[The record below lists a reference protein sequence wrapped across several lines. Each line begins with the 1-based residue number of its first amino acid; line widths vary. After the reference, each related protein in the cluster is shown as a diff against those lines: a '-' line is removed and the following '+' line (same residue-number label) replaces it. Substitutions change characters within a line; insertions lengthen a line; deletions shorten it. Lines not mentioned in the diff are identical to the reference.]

1 MTFRQDDNEE
11 GIGFYA
17 SANWKLVRVTMRCQA
32 RLWAHCYAYY
42 CMFTEFAAR
51 IESKNSGTSTGL
63 SGDRLKVAGDFLEW
77 AVASDIEVRLQGRTG
92 SPVSLADAPA
102 DTPLPFEG
110 INKDVVQ
117 IGSEMIFLH
126 ALAFVLHHELAHIQL
141 GHTGAEGDLSI
152 QQEYEADAAAAQWI
166 LGAPV
171 EDEFDYVVRHLGVSI
186 ALLWFTSLGFREKYL
201 KCGHPPSWKRL
212 VAALEPTVTEEE
224 DAIWGFV
231 VLALT
236 LHFHRHGLS
245 LEALSDHGP
254 TRATVL
260 EMIEAIEQ
268 FNAGLNG
275 KDE

>member
-1 MTFRQDDNEE
+1 
-11 GIGFYA
+11 
-17 SANWKLVRVTMRCQA
+17 
-32 RLWAHCYAYY
+32 
-42 CMFTEFAAR
+42 MFTEFAAR